1 MSIEKRIE
9 EGLTASQIANSLT
22 LGYSTNNVVGN
33 NMSENN
39 VGNNKLNIRKPFS
52 ELSPEEQ
59 EKIKKRQ
66 AEIKKYLNNIELSK
80 LLKELGA
87 SQSKEKPEYWKVPE
101 YGVIKTEGQNWQ
113 KYNKTES
120 GWELSATEKGWGT
133 VFLLRTIKNVKTE
146 VEAVKWLKEKFGL
159 PPKPENK
166 KLVDNIQPQSSVPA
180 PQPAPQEKAASTA
193 EQPQKQKHSE
203 NHSENYSQS
212 GSVHKNNNKNIK
224 PYSNK
229 AKESAERE
237 EKKKKRQALIDLMQS
252 INIRSVFEEL
262 GADGNQD
269 GDPSK
274 WKIPGIGNFINKG
287 QRWKNV
293 NHEKKGFGG
302 VFLVKMA
309 LDIEF
314 NEALNWMVEK
324 FGTEISE
331 EMRVDLDE
339 IFVKK
344 EFTPPENTAY
354 NIHHV
359 RRYLTE
365 ERGIPPFLIEK
376 LINKGTI
383 YAQVNK
389 RCVFISDAAAELR
402 STCVEDDGTVF
413 KGCCVGSQTDMS
425 GFNVMPEMNANEK
438 TFAMVEAAI
447 DALSYNALFPGRA
460 VLSTNGSG
468 RFLLQYRVMIEAL
481 EHGWKIKTA
490 FDSDWA
496 GDLAAQKLFN
506 ALYVRSLLSHN
517 LGVEPEVIDNW
528 ILDTS
533 ITFNLYNSP
542 HMNFFNEG
550 WDNIKKAYDM
560 ERQVDRDGKIHMVA
574 VDNGKTSVPI
584 IEIEVGKDLHP
595 KLLKGKKTINVV
607 KKGYEIIIMD
617 KGLARDRPINKKD
630 WNEEML
636 MLGSKFVLEYERCA
650 GQNFKEV
657 PQLPKYLEQY
667 RSGNPMDNP
676 YITKNGEIQKKEAFS
691 TGSSKPKI

>member
-1 MSIEKRIE
+1 MSIEKKIE

-22 LGYSTNNVVGN
+22 LGYSTNNVAGN

-39 VGNNKLNIRKPFS
+39 AGNKKLNIRTPFS
-52 ELSPEEQ
+52 QLPPEEQ

-113 KYNKTES
+113 KYNRTES
-120 GWELSATEKGWGT
+120 GWELSSTEKGWGT
-133 VFLLRTIKNVKTE
+133 VFLLRTIKDVKTE
-146 VEAVKWLKEKFGL
+146 IEAIKWLKEKFGL
-159 PPKPENK
+159 PPKVENK
-166 KLVDNIQPQSSVPA
+166 KPIEQVEPQASEPA
-180 PQPAPQEKAASTA
+180 VQEKPTASIKD
-193 EQPQKQKHSE
+193 ESQQKSQEKIEPQK
-203 NHSENYSQS
+203 
-212 GSVHKNNNKNIK
+212 VNNNKQTFTK
-224 PYSNK
+224 SYSD
-229 AKESAERE
+229 KEKERAQRE
-237 EKKKKRQALIDLMQS
+237 ERKKKRKDLVDLMQS
-252 INIRSVFEEL
+252 INIRSVFEQL

-274 WKIPGIGNFINKG
+274 WKIPGVGNFINKG

-302 VFLVKMA
+302 IFLAMMA

-331 EMRVDLDE
+331 EMRVDLNE

-359 RRYLTE
+359 KRYLTE
-365 ERGIPPFLIEK
+365 ERGIPPYLIEK

-402 STCVEDDGTVF
+402 STCVEEDGTVF
-413 KGCCVGSQTDMS
+413 KGCCIGSQTDMS

-438 TFAMVEAAI
+438 TFSMVEAAI
-447 DALSYNALFPGRA
+447 DALSYNSLFPGRA

-468 RFLLQYRVMIEAL
+468 RFLLQYRIMIEAL

-490 FDSDWA
+490 FDADWA

-517 LGVEPEVIDNW
+517 LGVEPEIIDNW
-528 ILDTS
+528 ILETS

-550 WDNIKKAYDM
+550 WDNIKKAYDL
-560 ERQVDRDGKIHMVA
+560 ERQVDSEGKVHMVA

-584 IEIEVGKDLHP
+584 IEIEISKDLHP

-607 KKGYEIIIMD
+607 KKGYEIIIME
-617 KGLARDRPINKKD
+617 KGLARERPINKKD

-636 MLGSKFVLEYERCA
+636 MLGSKFVLDYERCA
-650 GQNFKEV
+650 GHSFKEV

-676 YITKNGEIQKKEAFS
+676 YITKSGEIQKKEAF
-691 TGSSKPKI
+691 TAVSSKPKI